1 MRQTKW
7 SLLAVSF
14 AIPILGQT
22 DATYLLLSSNEVSPS
37 SPTTTV
43 EVWATWV
50 DPKVEWVFANAD
62 YDLTAADGVFSNPVN
77 VLNGPGSST
86 GVLGGN
92 VISGAANSQFHIP
105 QFGLLASRDNP
116 ILLAT
121 YDWTTTNFTPRTVSL
136 DTSNTTA
143 FIVAWWD
150 PQAYLIPDPPFPR
163 NLFPWRFTPGSGV
176 INVIPAPGAWLVL
189 ALPLLAATRR
199 RRC

>member
-50 DPKVEWVFANAD
+50 DPKVEWVFGSGD
-62 YDLTAADGVFSNPVN
+62 YDLTAGDGVFSNPVN

-86 GVLGGN
+86 GAITGN
-92 VISGAANSQFHIP
+92 VIAGAANGQFHAP
-105 QFGLLASRDNP
+105 PFFFGLRDNP

-121 YDWTTTNFTPRTVSL
+121 YEWTTSNFTPRTVSL

-150 PQAYLIPDPPFPR
+150 PQAYLIPHPPPPR
-163 NLFPWRFTPGSGV
+163 HLFPWSFTPGSGV
-176 INVIPAPGAWLVL
+176 INVVPAPAAWVVL
-189 ALPLLAATRR
+189 ALPLAAAARR
-199 RRC
+199 RRL